1 MRPEN
6 PRISPTAR
14 YTTTQAAEL
23 LGVERHTITR
33 WHKAGQI
40 RSLATAG
47 RRTYFKGI
55 ELIRAYN
62 SH

>member
-1 MRPEN
+1 MMTET

-14 YTTTQAAEL
+14 YSTSQAAAL
-23 LGVERHTITR
+23 LGVDRHTITR
-33 WHKAGQI
+33 WHKAGHI
-40 RSLATAG
+40 RALATAG